1 LPEEFKARMEPPDV
15 PTNDKPEKCAGVTAP
30 SVRLATYVHTSVP
43 EVMFMVITVFPA
55 VM

>member
-43 EVMFMVITVFPA
+43 EVMFMAITVFPV